1 MQVLFVCKETGRGG
15 QLGGPSSGVPDT
27 ADFLATKP
35 RSHRNRKRAP
45 RRLPF
50 RLFTRFFFSIGFV
63 VSSADSTFPLR
74 EASVGY
80 SFDSC
85 GPTSLFL
92 TAPEHEGVGFP
103 SSIFGSPTDHLICRS
118 DQSAGILS
126 HDPVVLR
133 GGPLT
138 VDSEDCAAPWPG
150 SLPAVSNAVLSKTP
164 IVVEVGGSSS
174 NTQVSLDASLGHLV
188 GCRLDLSV
196 APTVVLDPGNPDL
209 LGFRVRVGALCRYLG
224 IFRHGLAVPLRWL
237 CRSRLLDS
245 LLPDSFPLDLV
256 TAIGTSVRA
265 SLSICGSLSRLSI
278 LPLNRCV
285 PLCSLSS

>member
-1 MQVLFVCKETGRGG
+1 M
-15 QLGGPSSGVPDT
+15 
-27 ADFLATKP
+27 
-35 RSHRNRKRAP
+35 
-45 RRLPF
+45 
-50 RLFTRFFFSIGFV
+50 
-63 VSSADSTFPLR
+63 
-74 EASVGY
+74 
-80 SFDSC
+80 
-85 GPTSLFL
+85 

-256 TAIGTSVRA
+256 TAIGTSVLERFSVDLRFPVSSLHSSFESLRA
-265 SLSICGSLSRLSI
+265 LVQPLILKDARDMLNAPYAASTATTTTAISSLSEK
-278 LPLNRCV
+278 
-285 PLCSLSS
+285 SSKEERGN